1 MPARSQFRLLL
12 IPPAGRVLL
21 ALVVMA
27 FGRATKAGDLSTQV
41 DIGTDRLYRGLSQN
55 NGLSVSARGDY
66 AFERRSYAGAFVGNN
81 RSAGDAELD
90 VYAGFRQPLLFR
102 ELIAYSIDAGLSANV
117 YTGDHQ
123 GPRAQNLDYA
133 EVYAGIAAGPA
144 SLKLFYAPDYYNLG
158 GPGLRANGTIRL
170 PLNDR
175 LSLAATLAWNDGS
188 GVHRLIAAR
197 RASGRGGQG
206 YADYSLSLSQRFA
219 RDFSATL
226 QLGGTNLE
234 VDGRRWPRVLLS
246 LQKRFDF

>member
-1 MPARSQFRLLL
+1 MHSFLKHRLALLL
-12 IPPAGRVLL
+12 VVATLACTAVGSPA
-21 ALVVMA
+21 A
-27 FGRATKAGDLSTQV
+27 AGDLSTQV
-41 DIGTDRLYRGLSQN
+41 DVASDRLFRGLSQT
-55 NGLSVSARGDY
+55 NGLSVAARGDY
-66 AFERRSYAGAFVGNN
+66 AFDRRRYAGAFVGNN

-90 VYAGFRQPLLFR
+90 VYAGFRQPLLWDG
-102 ELIAYSIDAGLSANV
+102 LVAYSLDAGLSANV

-123 GPRAQNLDYA
+123 GPRRQNLDYA
-133 EVYAGIAAGPA
+133 EAYAGVAVGPA

-158 GPGLRANGTIRL
+158 GSGLRANGTLRL
-170 PLNDR
+170 PLSDR

-226 QLGGTNLE
+226 QFGGTNLE
-234 VDGRRWPRVLLS
+234 VDGRRWPRVLLD